1 MTTENHCMSL
11 QCGNYPTF
19 LTYECVDFLP
29 PLCST
34 SILVNSTIINWS
46 WTQSMKICKMND
58 TYLLGNINLS
68 NVTSACLGNKHESPY
83 WIGIFREKYFNTDQG
98 QPIEQSAR
106 KFFNKCQRCKL
117 NNEGAPECE
126 LVGCEK
132 NLKKSAVI
140 CSEQSVA
147 TESSESLSSTD
158 NSTIPIAV
166 SVVLVLFLIA
176 GCVIAIIIYK
186 RRKNAQEKET
196 KSAYC
201 PPANKESERCSDT
214 KTFNNTN
221 YFVLQRPNSTYQLA
235 DNSKLELESPY
246 NEAEEG
252 TYNHLG
258 EKRVRK
264 KHDDDTYNHA
274 SSAELSDLSDYDVAN
289 RKHLNN
295 EDNTY
300 DHTGVGNDSYGKFK
314 SDLSDYDVANR
325 EHRNEE
331 DSTYDHTG
339 VDSHGKYNSTQMNET
354 DYSELS

>member
-140 CSEQSVA
+140 CSESVA

-158 NSTIPIAV
+158 AKMLKKKKQKVPTVHQQTRNLKD
-166 SVVLVLFLIA
+166 VLIQKLLTTQTTLF
-176 GCVIAIIIYK
+176 
-186 RRKNAQEKET
+186 
-196 KSAYC
+196 
-201 PPANKESERCSDT
+201 
-214 KTFNNTN
+214 F
-221 YFVLQRPNSTYQLA
+221 
-235 DNSKLELESPY
+235 
-246 NEAEEG
+246 
-252 TYNHLG
+252 
-258 EKRVRK
+258 
-264 KHDDDTYNHA
+264 
-274 SSAELSDLSDYDVAN
+274 SDLTLHISWLTILNLNLKVHIMKLKKVLTIILE
-289 RKHLNN
+289 RKGSEKNMMTIHTIMHHLQ
-295 EDNTY
+295 
-300 DHTGVGNDSYGKFK
+300 SYRTC
-314 SDLSDYDVANR
+314 LIM
-325 EHRNEE
+325 
-331 DSTYDHTG
+331 T
-339 VDSHGKYNSTQMNET
+339 
-354 DYSELS
+354 